1 MAKIAIVGAG
11 QAGLHLGIGLL
22 LSGHQVT
29 MLSNR
34 TGEQIAAGPVISSQS
49 MYGMALGLERELGI
63 DYWQDSAPQ
72 YAGAQM
78 RVADSDGNVMLFWQG
93 AMDEPGQSI
102 DQRVKMPVWIDR
114 FIELGGDFRLVDAGV
129 AELEELA
136 GSHDLVV
143 VASGKGEI
151 GQLFTRNPDRSPFT
165 QPQRV
170 LALTYVNRFRPRPGI
185 PAICININPGI
196 GEFVSFPGLTLSGPC
211 EIFTIE
217 CLPGGPMD
225 VWDDVKTPEEH
236 LQVSEH
242 LLRTFFPIEAER
254 IDGHLELTDDKAVL
268 RGRITPTTKYPVATL
283 PSGAKVFGLADVVC
297 LNDPLTGQGSN
308 NASKGAKIYLDA
320 INARGDAPFDEA
332 WMNAVF
338 EEYWDYARYPVAYTN
353 QTLGQPP
360 EHMMR
365 ILKTAESDPG
375 LAHLMANSFN
385 DPKSIAPWY
394 YDAAAAHEFLDG
406 RAAVAA

>member
-22 LSGHQVT
+22 MSGHSVT

-34 TGEQIAAGPVISSQS
+34 TGEEIAAGPVTSSQS

-78 RVADSDGNVMLFWQG
+78 RIADSDGNIMLYWQG

-102 DQRVKMPVWIDR
+102 DQRIKMPVWMDR
-114 FIELGGDFRLVDAGV
+114 FVELGGDLRIVDADIS
-129 AELEELA
+129 ELEGLA
-136 GSHDLVV
+136 SAHDLVV
-143 VASGKGEI
+143 IASGKGEI
-151 GQLFTRNPDRSPFT
+151 GKLFERNPDRSPLT
-165 QPQRV
+165 SPQRV

-185 PAICININPGI
+185 PAICINVNPGI

-217 CLPGGPMD
+217 SIPGGPMD
-225 VWDDVKTPEEH
+225 IWADVKTPEEH
-236 LQVSEH
+236 LAASEH
-242 LLRTFFPIEAER
+242 LLRTFFPHEAER

-283 PSGAKVFGLADVVC
+283 PSGAKIFGLADVVC

-308 NASKGAKIYLDA
+308 NASKAAKIYLDA
-320 INARGDAPFDEA
+320 INDRGDAAFDED
-332 WMNAVF
+332 WMNGVF
-338 EEYWDYARYPVAYTN
+338 EQYWDYARFPVAYTN

-360 EHMMR
+360 EHMLR
-365 ILKTAESDPG
+365 ILKAAESDAE
-375 LAHLMANSFN
+375 LAHIMANSFN

-394 YDAAAAHEFLDG
+394 YDAAAAEQFLSERSVHVG
-406 RAAVAA
+406 

>member
-165 QPQRV
+165 QACGIAAGHADFDYR
-170 LALTYVNRFRPRPGI
+170 LFRP
-185 PAICININPGI
+185 
-196 GEFVSFPGLTLSGPC
+196 
-211 EIFTIE
+211 
-217 CLPGGPMD
+217 
-225 VWDDVKTPEEH
+225 
-236 LQVSEH
+236 
-242 LLRTFFPIEAER
+242 
-254 IDGHLELTDDKAVL
+254 
-268 RGRITPTTKYPVATL
+268 
-283 PSGAKVFGLADVVC
+283 GA
-297 LNDPLTGQGSN
+297 GS
-308 NASKGAKIYLDA
+308 
-320 INARGDAPFDEA
+320 ARH
-332 WMNAVF
+332 
-338 EEYWDYARYPVAYTN
+338 
-353 QTLGQPP
+353 P
-360 EHMMR
+360 EHR
-365 ILKTAESDPG
+365 RAGPADPE
-375 LAHLMANSFN
+375 H
-385 DPKSIAPWY
+385 
-394 YDAAAAHEFLDG
+394 DAAEQPLVQRGEQQRLDLHSRCRPAG
-406 RAAVAA
+406 LRADGGTWRGSTWTASMSPAR